1 MSSIEANSSS
11 TISPPPSS
19 SGSPT
24 SRSSLE
30 KSEPPVF
37 NPAGTE
43 NPLAAAGELLNAS
56 KDVRQIIRL
65 LQCGVCSRI
74 LQEPATLPCGRSL
87 CKNCIP
93 ATHLRTNISWP
104 ATTGRLRGFTCP
116 FEDCKKE
123 HALGDCSVDVTLNK
137 ALTLIK
143 TAIEQDRDATE
154 APDVSTHIAVQDP
167 WDVAGLSSL
176 KEKEDE
182 ACLLK
187 GGRMVSTYTLA
198 EMGKLGYDSEVSY
211 KTCGTGEEE
220 VSQLDMTIFG
230 RLKESARTE
239 MDCQVCYALY
249 LDPLTTACGHTFC
262 RLCLHRVLDHSEHCP
277 ICRREL
283 SIQPQLSPNSF
294 PSNQRLTTMING
306 FWADTVALRA
316 QTARMEQQAQGEYDV
331 PLFVCTMSFPTM
343 PTFLHV
349 FEPRYRLMI
358 RRAMDGNRTF
368 GMVLYSQPTEANGH
382 ASFLPIGTL
391 LRIVNIEFF
400 PDGRSLLETVGV
412 SRFKV
417 LKHAMLDGYMVGNI
431 EKLDDVSLAEEEASE
446 VSETMRSRGVQN
458 FARTID
464 TVDGD
469 STENTNTTATA
480 AVQTPRSTSHPS
492 PASLT
497 MEDLDGMAT
506 RELLEFGVDFVRRMR
521 SQSVAWLTTRVL
533 AIYGECPNDPARF
546 PWWFASI
553 LPVSDEEKYRLLGKS
568 SVRQRLKICCRWI
581 VEWESSRW

>member
-1 MSSIEANSSS
+1 MSSIEANPNS
-11 TISPPPSS
+11 TIPPPSSS

-30 KSEPPVF
+30 KSETPIL

-43 NPLAAAGELLNAS
+43 KPLAAAEKLLSAV

-65 LQCGVCSRI
+65 IQCGVCSGI

-87 CKNCIP
+87 CKQCIP
-93 ATHLRTNISWP
+93 ATHIRTNISWP
-104 ATTGRLRGFTCP
+104 ATTGRLHGFTCP

-137 ALTLIK
+137 ALMLIR
-143 TAIEQDRDATE
+143 TAIEQDRNATDAS
-154 APDVSTHIAVQDP
+154 DISTHIAVQDA
-167 WDVAGLSSL
+167 WDMAGLSSL

-182 ACLLK
+182 ARVLK
-187 GGRMVSTYTLA
+187 GGRVVSTYTLA
-198 EMGKLGYDSEVSY
+198 EMGKLGYDREVSY
-211 KTCGTGEEE
+211 TPCGAEEDE
-220 VSQLDMTIFG
+220 VSQTDVTLFT

-262 RLCLHRVLDHSEHCP
+262 RACLHRVLDHSEHCP

-283 SIQPQLSPNSF
+283 LIQPQLNPTSF
-294 PSNQRLTTMING
+294 PSNQRLTTMINE

-316 QTARMEQQAQGEYDV
+316 QTARLEQQAQGEYDV

-368 GMVLYSQPTEANGH
+368 GMVLYTQPTEANGRVN
-382 ASFLPIGTL
+382 FLPIGTL

-417 LKHAMLDGYMVGNI
+417 LKHALLDGYMVGNI
-431 EKLDDVSLAEEEASE
+431 EKVDDVSVAEEEANE

-458 FARTID
+458 FARAINH
-464 TVDGD
+464 VDGG
-469 STENTNTTATA
+469 STNTTDATTTTP
-480 AVQTPRSTSHPS
+480 VQTPQPTSRPS

-497 MEDLDGMAT
+497 MEELDGMAT
-506 RELLEFGVDFVRRMR
+506 RELLEFGIDFVRRMR

-533 AIYGECPNDPARF
+533 AIYGDCPNDPARF

-553 LPVSDEEKYRLLGKS
+553 LPVSDEEKYRLLGTS
-568 SVRQRLKICCRWI
+568 SVRERLKTCCRWI

>member
-1 MSSIEANSSS
+1 M
-11 TISPPPSS
+11 
-19 SGSPT
+19 
-24 SRSSLE
+24 
-30 KSEPPVF
+30 
-37 NPAGTE
+37 
-43 NPLAAAGELLNAS
+43 
-56 KDVRQIIRL
+56 
-65 LQCGVCSRI
+65 
-74 LQEPATLPCGRSL
+74 
-87 CKNCIP
+87 
-93 ATHLRTNISWP
+93 
-104 ATTGRLRGFTCP
+104 
-116 FEDCKKE
+116 
-123 HALGDCSVDVTLNK
+123 GDCSVDVTLNK
-137 ALTLIK
+137 ALTLIR
-143 TAIEQDRDATE
+143 TTIEQDRDTTGG
-154 APDVSTHIAVQDP
+154 PDVSTYIAVQDP
-167 WDVAGLSSL
+167 WEVAGLSSL

-187 GGRMVSTYTLA
+187 GGRVVSTYTLA
-198 EMGKLGYDSEVSY
+198 ETGKLGYDCEVSY
-211 KTCGTGEEE
+211 TTCGDGEEE

-262 RLCLHRVLDHSEHCP
+262 RACLHRVLDHSEHCP

-283 SIQPQLSPNSF
+283 SIQPQLSPNAF
-294 PSNQRLTTMING
+294 PSNQLLTRMING
-306 FWADTVALRA
+306 FWADTVAIRSQA
-316 QTARMEQQAQGEYDV
+316 ARLEQQAQGEYDV

-382 ASFLPIGTL
+382 ATFLPIGTL

-446 VSETMRSRGVQN
+446 VSETMRSRGIQN
-458 FARTID
+458 FARAVDNVEGVSPD
-464 TVDGD
+464 TPNGITPIPVR
-469 STENTNTTATA
+469 
-480 AVQTPRSTSHPS
+480 TPRSATHPS

-506 RELLEFGVDFVRRMR
+506 RELLDFGVEFVRRMR

-533 AIYGECPNDPARF
+533 AIYGDCPNDPARF

>member
-1 MSSIEANSSS
+1 MSSIEANPNSA
-11 TISPPPSS
+11 IPPPSPS

-30 KSEPPVF
+30 KSESPIF

-43 NPLAAAGELLNAS
+43 KPLAAAEKLLSAV

-65 LQCGVCSRI
+65 IQCGVCSRV

-87 CKNCIP
+87 CKHCIP
-93 ATHLRTNISWP
+93 ATHIRTNISWP
-104 ATTGRLRGFTCP
+104 ATTGRLQGFTCP

-137 ALTLIK
+137 ALALIK
-143 TAIEQDRDATE
+143 TTIEQDRDVTG
-154 APDVSTHIAVQDP
+154 VSDISTRIAVQDP

-176 KEKEDE
+176 KEKEDD

-187 GGRMVSTYTLA
+187 GGRIVSTYTLV
-198 EMGKLGYDSEVSY
+198 ETGRLGYDAEVSY
-211 KTCGTGEEE
+211 TTCGAGEDE
-220 VSQLDMTIFG
+220 VSQMDVTAFT
-230 RLKESARTE
+230 RLKDSARTE
-239 MDCQVCYALY
+239 MDCQVCYALF

-262 RLCLHRVLDHSEHCP
+262 RVCLHRVLDHSEHCP

-283 SIQPQLSPNSF
+283 LIQPQLNPNSF
-294 PSNQRLTTMING
+294 PSNQRLTNIING

-316 QTARMEQQAQGEYDV
+316 QAARLEQQAQGEYDV
-331 PLFVCTMSFPTM
+331 PLFVCTISFPTM

-368 GMVLYSQPTEANGH
+368 GMVLYTHPTEANGR
-382 ASFLPIGTL
+382 ANFLPVGTL

-400 PDGRSLLETVGV
+400 PDGRSLVETVGV

-417 LKHAMLDGYMVGNI
+417 LKHALLDGYMVGNI
-431 EKLDDVSLAEEEASE
+431 EKLDDVGLAEEEATE
-446 VSETMRSRGVQN
+446 VFETMRSRGVQN
-458 FARTID
+458 FAPID
-464 TVDGD
+464 HAEGGL
-469 STENTNTTATA
+469 TETTDATTTTS
-480 AVQTPRSTSHPS
+480 VQTPRSAGHPS

-497 MEDLDGMAT
+497 MEELDGMAT
-506 RELLEFGVDFVRRMR
+506 RELLDFGVEFVRRMR

-553 LPVSDEEKYRLLGKS
+553 LPVSDEEKYRLLGRP
-568 SVRQRLKICCRWI
+568 SVRERLKICCRWI
-581 VEWESSRW
+581 VVWESSRW

>member
-1 MSSIEANSSS
+1 MSSIEANPNS
-11 TISPPPSS
+11 TIPPPSPS

-30 KSEPPVF
+30 KSESPIF

-43 NPLAAAGELLNAS
+43 KPLAAAEKLLSAV

-65 LQCGVCSRI
+65 IQCGVCSRI

-87 CKNCIP
+87 CKHCIP
-93 ATHLRTNISWP
+93 ATHIRTNISWP
-104 ATTGRLRGFTCP
+104 ATTGRLQGFTCP

-143 TAIEQDRDATE
+143 TTIEQDRDVTG
-154 APDVSTHIAVQDP
+154 VSDISTRIAVQDP
-167 WDVAGLSSL
+167 WDVAGLSSV
-176 KEKEDE
+176 KEKEDD

-187 GGRMVSTYTLA
+187 GGRVVSTYILA
-198 EMGKLGYDSEVSY
+198 EMGRLGYDAEVSY
-211 KTCGTGEEE
+211 TTCGAGEDE
-220 VSQLDMTIFG
+220 VSQIDVIAFT
-230 RLKESARTE
+230 RLKESTRTE
-239 MDCQVCYALY
+239 MDCQVCYALF

-262 RLCLHRVLDHSEHCP
+262 RVCLHRVLDHSEHCP

-283 SIQPQLSPNSF
+283 LIQPQLNPNSF
-294 PSNQRLTTMING
+294 PSNQRLTNIING

-316 QTARMEQQAQGEYDV
+316 QAARLEQQAQGDYDV
-331 PLFVCTMSFPTM
+331 PLFVCTISFPTM

-368 GMVLYSQPTEANGH
+368 GMVLYTQPSEANGR
-382 ASFLPIGTL
+382 ANFLPIGTL

-400 PDGRSLLETVGV
+400 PDGRSLVETVGV

-417 LKHAMLDGYMVGNI
+417 LKHALLDGYMVGNI
-431 EKLDDVSLAEEEASE
+431 EKLDDVGLAEEEATE
-446 VSETMRSRGVQN
+446 VFETMRSRGVQN
-458 FARTID
+458 FARID
-464 TVDGD
+464 HVDGG
-469 STENTNTTATA
+469 STETTDTTTTTS
-480 AVQTPRSTSHPS
+480 VQTPRSAGHPS

-497 MEDLDGMAT
+497 MEELDGMAT
-506 RELLEFGVDFVRRMR
+506 RELLDFGVDFVRRMR

-553 LPVSDEEKYRLLGKS
+553 LPVSDEEKYRLLGRS
-568 SVRQRLKICCRWI
+568 SVRERLKICCRWI

>member
-1 MSSIEANSSS
+1 MSSIEANPNS
-11 TISPPPSS
+11 TIPPPSPS

-30 KSEPPVF
+30 KGESPIF

-43 NPLAAAGELLNAS
+43 KPLAAAEKLLSAV

-65 LQCGVCSRI
+65 IQCGVCSRV

-87 CKNCIP
+87 CKHCIP
-93 ATHLRTNISWP
+93 ATHIRTNISWP
-104 ATTGRLRGFTCP
+104 ATTGRLQGFTCP
-116 FEDCKKE
+116 
-123 HALGDCSVDVTLNK
+123 VDVTLNK

-143 TAIEQDRDATE
+143 TTIEQDRDASG
-154 APDVSTHIAVQDP
+154 ASDVSTRIEVQDP

-176 KEKEDE
+176 KEKEDD

-187 GGRMVSTYTLA
+187 GGRVVSTFTLA
-198 EMGKLGYDSEVSY
+198 EMGKLGYNAEVCY
-211 KTCGTGEEE
+211 TTCGAGEDE
-220 VSQLDMTIFG
+220 VSQIDLTVFT
-230 RLKESARTE
+230 RLKELARTE

-262 RLCLHRVLDHSEHCP
+262 RVCLHRVLDHSEHCP

-283 SIQPQLSPNSF
+283 LIQPQLNPNSF
-294 PSNQRLTTMING
+294 PSNQRLTRIING

-316 QTARMEQQAQGEYDV
+316 QAARLEQQAQGEYDV
-331 PLFVCTMSFPTM
+331 PLFVCTISFPTM

-368 GMVLYSQPTEANGH
+368 GMVLYTQPTEANGR
-382 ASFLPIGTL
+382 ANFLPIGTL

-400 PDGRSLLETVGV
+400 PDGRSLVETVGV
-412 SRFKV
+412 SRFNV
-417 LKHAMLDGYMVGNI
+417 LKHALLDGYMVGNI
-431 EKLDDVSLAEEEASE
+431 EKLDDVSLAEEEAIE

-458 FARTID
+458 FARID
-464 TVDGD
+464 HIDRG
-469 STENTNTTATA
+469 STETTDATTTA
-480 AVQTPRSTSHPS
+480 AVHMPRSASHPS

-497 MEDLDGMAT
+497 MEELDGMAT
-506 RELLEFGVDFVRRMR
+506 RELLDFGVDFVRRMR
-521 SQSVAWLTTRVL
+521 SQSVAWLTSRVL

-553 LPVSDEEKYRLLGKS
+553 LPVSDEEKYRLLGRS
-568 SVRQRLKICCRWI
+568 SVRERLKICCRWI